1 VQSFSFKTALVLILY
16 EDAFMYLS
24 SLVLVGIKSIL
35 LDVELMSSKKANSIS
50 SLASVEM
57 YNVTDFKTKCFIG
70 RIGNGKF

>member
-16 EDAFMYLS
+16 EDFMYLS

>member
-1 VQSFSFKTALVLILY
+1 
-16 EDAFMYLS
+16 MYLS

-57 YNVTDFKTKCFIG
+57 YNG
-70 RIGNGKF
+70 L